1 MSISRPAP
9 DCIPT
14 PISPETL
21 QPLLHEA
28 AGRIDLQVIE
38 ECDSTNTQLQALAK
52 SGAPSGTLLLA
63 QRQTAGRGRRGR
75 SWHQGPEA
83 LAFSL
88 LWRLPNERP
97 ANGLSLAVGLAIA
110 EALSESDQKAAQLK
124 WPNDVLV
131 DGRKVAGVLIES
143 AGAQNAN
150 SRFIIGIGVNLG
162 RTDELPPELSTIAS
176 ALPATDRTQTL
187 ARILDRLIVVLDEFA
202 ARGFAPMQSRWQSR
216 HAYQDMAVNLHFSEG
231 SEPVQ
236 GVCRGVDASGE
247 LLLETATCI
256 QTIASGE
263 VSLRLQ

>member
-1 MSISRPAP
+1 MSTSTPAP
-9 DCIPT
+9 DCNAT
-14 PISPETL
+14 PLSPETL

-38 ECDSTNTQLQALAK
+38 ECDSTNTQLQVLAK
-52 SGAPSGTLLLA
+52 NGAPSGTLLLA

-88 LWRLPNERP
+88 LWRLPDNRP
-97 ANGLSLAVGLAIA
+97 PHGLSLAVGLAIA
-110 EALSESDQKAAQLK
+110 EALPEVDQQAAQLK

-131 DGRKVAGVLIES
+131 NGRKVAGILIES
-143 AGAQNAN
+143 AGTQ
-150 SRFIIGIGVNLG
+150 RFIIGIGLNLG
-162 RTDELPPELSTIAS
+162 RTDELPAELSSIA
-176 ALPATDRTQTL
+176 AVLPATDRAQTL
-187 ARILDRLIVVLDEFA
+187 ARILDRLVVVLDEFA
-202 ARGFAPMQSRWQSR
+202 EHGFAPLQSRWQSR
-216 HAYQDMAVNLHFSEG
+216 HAYQDMAVNLYFSEG

-263 VSLRLQ
+263 VSLRRQ